1 MHLFLQLC
9 VFFYKY
15 LYMKFYAYQGIYC
28 HELVHTT
35 ERHGY
40 MTTTEEAKTEMST
53 TMASKTKTELTSSEH
68 STDRNHLILFLSGLL
83 SCHLE
88 SYIRQTLHDLQK
100 MQVDNEM
107 LAKYKLL
114 VYQNDVKTSL
124 EVADDIIA
132 FLTRYHDR
140 TPGGIQ
146 KIVLVGFSAGGIL
159 ASHVM
164 NGLDFLPVSCSKH
177 IVTYDT
183 PLSMQHIMHQFS
195 KNRVLRLDCLYFYAV
210 VLFIY
215 WGHWRQQEIYR
226 VIDRWAPPLMGGFR
240 WYIGVDKTVAML
252 CEIHGLT
259 VDQFQFKTTFLYEQ
273 PANTQI
279 THLCCKDDP
288 ILDHAFNANYTAQSL
303 QKIQVG
309 GGCRIPVKHVVKDSI
324 DQCTDMYRGKP
335 TVASYL
341 VEHIV

>member
-1 MHLFLQLC
+1 M
-9 VFFYKY
+9 
-15 LYMKFYAYQGIYC
+15 YMKFYAYQGTYC
-28 HELVHTT
+28 HELVHTS

-40 MTTTEEAKTEMST
+40 MTTSITSKTESAKKT
-53 TMASKTKTELTSSEH
+53 TESAAMTTELESTSM
-68 STDRNHLILFLSGLL
+68 TTANHLILFLSGLL
-83 SCHLE
+83 TCHLE

-100 MQVDNEM
+100 IQLENEL
-107 LAKYKLL
+107 LAKYAFL

-132 FLTRYHDR
+132 YLTRYHDR

-146 KIVLVGFSAGGIL
+146 KIILVGFSAGGIL

-183 PLSMQHIMHQFS
+183 PLSMQYIMHQFS
-195 KNRVLRLDCLYFYAV
+195 KNRVIRLDCLYFYAV

-226 VIDRWAPPLMGGFR
+226 VIDRWAPPLLGGFR

-259 VDQFQFKTTFLYEQ
+259 LDQFQSKTTFLYEQ
-273 PANTQI
+273 PSNTQI
-279 THLCCKDDP
+279 THLYCTGDP
-288 ILDHAFNANYTAQSL
+288 ILDHAFNADYTAQSL
-303 QKIQVG
+303 HKIQVDG
-309 GGCRIPVKHVVKDSI
+309 GIRIPVKHVVKDSI
-324 DQCTDMYRGKP
+324 DHCTDMYRGEA

-341 VEHIV
+341 VEHCLT